1 MHIVA
6 LTKESGQRI
15 IYIRYFNCLCAST
28 TTHFVQVMSPTK
40 RDDGAA
46 NQTAPDVVTDA
57 SNEAFDHHLK
67 DKSLETMTAMN

>member
-1 MHIVA
+1 
-6 LTKESGQRI
+6 
-15 IYIRYFNCLCAST
+15 
-28 TTHFVQVMSPTK
+28 MSPTK